1 MAITVTHKTDG
12 ADEDL
17 GVSATTASVAFV
29 NNRLYTVCVAI
40 YLDIVDVTSITG
52 GGITW
57 VRVNGQSTGDGAGDT
72 LFMYRGLVTSGA
84 TTGALTINMAS
95 GPNCVM
101 WSVDEWLGMDT
112 SGTNGS
118 GAIVQSNVQ
127 TGFGTVATSTL
138 SAFGDAT
145 NVALACF
152 CKPSGGAFTP
162 DGSNGGYAELVD
174 RTNPFDSSLRFQA
187 EWNTGSDTQVTAS
200 YTGSND
206 YTAVGAE
213 IKNVVTIPPA
223 TPAVQTII
231 TGVQAGG
238 H

>member
-1 MAITVTHKTDG
+1 MAITVSHKTDG
-12 ADEDL
+12 TDSDT
-17 GVSATTASVAFV
+17 SASSTTASVAFL
-29 NNRLYTVCVAI
+29 NNRLYTVCVAC
-40 YLDIVDVTSITG
+40 YLDVVDVTSITG

-57 VRVNGQSTGDGAGDT
+57 VRIVGLPSGDSSGDT

-84 TTGALTINMAS
+84 TTGTLTINYSS
-95 GPNCVM
+95 GPGNAM

-112 SGTNGS
+112 TGTNGS
-118 GAIVQSNVQ
+118 GAIVQSNSQ
-127 TGFGTVATSTL
+127 TGFGTIAGVGL

-145 NVALACF
+145 NVALGCF
-152 CKPSGGAFTP
+152 CKPNNAAFTP
-162 DGSNGGYAELVD
+162 DSSNGGYAELVD
-174 RTNPFDSSLRFQA
+174 RTDGASENRLQV
-187 EWNTGSDTQVTAS
+187 EWNTGSDTSITAS
-200 YTGSND
+200 TVNSTD
-206 YTAVGAE
+206 YCALAAE